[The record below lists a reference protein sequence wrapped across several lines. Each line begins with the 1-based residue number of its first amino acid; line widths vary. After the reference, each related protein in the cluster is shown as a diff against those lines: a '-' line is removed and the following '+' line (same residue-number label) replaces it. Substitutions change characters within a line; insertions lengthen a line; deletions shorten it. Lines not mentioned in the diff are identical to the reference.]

1 MSDDKAMAA
10 EPDVVD
16 GRKLRGRRRRAQII
30 EATLEIVRRDGAT
43 GVTHRTVAKEAGI
56 TTSLT
61 LYYFATLD
69 DLLVAA
75 LTSVTEEYTGR
86 IQDLI
91 DTEDDPLD
99 GLSALIAESG
109 GPGRERALAERELST
124 LAARRPALRPA
135 ARAWRDKVAELART
149 QTNDPDAIEAVVALS
164 DGLCTAILLDD
175 READPAHIRAVLHK
189 ALSRSGSVDSDR
201 VPPPRTRE

>member
-1 MSDDKAMAA
+1 MAA
-10 EPDVVD
+10 EGKPVD
-16 GRKLRGRRRRAQII
+16 GRRLRGERRRAQII
-30 EATLEIVRRDGAT
+30 EATLAIVRRDGAS

-75 LTSVTEEYTGR
+75 LTSVTDEYTRR
-86 IQDLI
+86 IRRLI
-91 DTEDDPLD
+91 GSEDDPLT
-99 GLSALIAESG
+99 GLAHLIAESA

-135 ARAWRDKVAELART
+135 ARHWRDNVAELART
-149 QTNDPDAIEAVVALS
+149 QTDDPDAVEAVVALS
-164 DGLCTAILLDD
+164 DGLCAAILLDD
-175 READPAHIRAVLHK
+175 READPDHIRGVLRK
-189 ALSRSGSVDSDR
+189 ALGPTRPGAADGIGGS
-201 VPPPRTRE
+201 

>member
-1 MSDDKAMAA
+1 MAA
-10 EPDVVD
+10 EEGTVD
-16 GRKLRGRRRRAQII
+16 GRTLRGQRRRAQII
-30 EATLEIVRRDGAT
+30 EATLTIVRRDGAT

-75 LTSVTEEYTGR
+75 LTSVTDAYTQR
-86 IQDLI
+86 IRQLI

-99 GLSALIAESG
+99 GLARLIAESA

-124 LAARRPALRPA
+124 LAARRPALRPV
-135 ARAWRDKVAELART
+135 ARRWRDNVAELART
-149 QTNDPDAIEAVVALS
+149 QTGDANAIEACVALS

-175 READPAHIRAVLHK
+175 HEADPDHIRALLRET
-189 ALSRSGSVDSDR
+189 LSRTTPWPRRPDR
-201 VPPPRTRE
+201 

>member
-1 MSDDKAMAA
+1 MTDEAMAA
-10 EPDVVD
+10 EHDGGHETAD
-16 GRKLRGRRRRAQII
+16 GRKQRGRLRRAQII

-69 DLLVAA
+69 DLLIAA
-75 LTSVTEEYTGR
+75 LTSVTDEYTRR
-86 IQDLI
+86 IRHLI
-91 DTEDDPLD
+91 DNTDDPLT
-99 GLSALIAESG
+99 GLAELIAESG

-124 LAARRPALRPA
+124 LAARRPALRPI
-135 ARAWRDKVAELART
+135 ARRWRDNVAELART
-149 QTNDPDAIEAVVALS
+149 QTDDTDTIEAFVALT

-175 READPAHIRAVLHK
+175 READPDHIRAVLRK
-189 ALSRSGSVDSDR
+189 ALLRGGR
-201 VPPPRTRE
+201 

>member
-1 MSDDKAMAA
+1 MTDEAITAA
-10 EPDVVD
+10 HDGGHETVD
-16 GRKLRGRRRRAQII
+16 GRKLRGRLRRAQII

-69 DLLVAA
+69 DLLIAA
-75 LTSVTEEYTGR
+75 LTSVTDEYTRR
-86 IQDLI
+86 IRHLI
-91 DTEDDPLD
+91 DTADDPLT
-99 GLSALIAESG
+99 GLAELIAESG

-124 LAARRPALRPA
+124 LAARRPALRPI
-135 ARAWRDKVAELART
+135 ARRWRDNVAELART
-149 QTNDPDAIEAVVALS
+149 QTDDTETIEAFVALS

-175 READPAHIRAVLHK
+175 READPDHIRAVLRK
-189 ALSRSGSVDSDR
+189 ALIRDSR
-201 VPPPRTRE
+201 

>member
-1 MSDDKAMAA
+1 MTDEAITAA
-10 EPDVVD
+10 HDGGHETVD
-16 GRKLRGRRRRAQII
+16 GRKLRGRLRRAQII

-69 DLLVAA
+69 DLLIAA
-75 LTSVTEEYTGR
+75 LTSVTDEYTRR
-86 IQDLI
+86 IRHLI
-91 DTEDDPLD
+91 DTADDPLT
-99 GLSALIAESG
+99 GLAELIAESG

-124 LAARRPALRPA
+124 LAARRPALRPI
-135 ARAWRDKVAELART
+135 ARRWRDNVAELART
-149 QTNDPDAIEAVVALS
+149 QTDDTDTIEAFVALS

-175 READPAHIRAVLHK
+175 READSHHIRAVLRK
-189 ALSRSGSVDSDR
+189 ALIRGSR
-201 VPPPRTRE
+201 

>member
-1 MSDDKAMAA
+1 MTDDAITA
-10 EPDVVD
+10 EHDGGHETVD
-16 GRKLRGRRRRAQII
+16 GRRLRGRLRRAQII

-69 DLLVAA
+69 DLLIAA
-75 LTSVTEEYTGR
+75 LTSVTDEYTRR
-86 IQDLI
+86 IRHLI
-91 DTEDDPLD
+91 DTADDPLT
-99 GLSALIAESG
+99 GLAELIAESG

-124 LAARRPALRPA
+124 LAARRPALRPI
-135 ARAWRDKVAELART
+135 ARRWRDNVAELART
-149 QTNDPDAIEAVVALS
+149 QTDDTDTIEAFVALS

-175 READPAHIRAVLHK
+175 HEADLDHIRAVLRK
-189 ALSRSGSVDSDR
+189 ALHRSSR
-201 VPPPRTRE
+201 